1 MLGMGTVRRVR
12 AAGYGIGKPL
22 QEAGKR
28 IQNKA
33 ATMTKV
39 AGQVGSATTG
49 GSIAGG
55 MTRQGKALNQVGRG
69 VHAMGMRPGR
79 TIAGGVVGASI
90 LTSRPTA
97 GNARGMDMG
106 TQLRQDTMYNQR
118 MRSGQSSAL
127 SGLQPRSMG
136 GYA

>member
-1 MLGMGTVRRVR
+1 MLGIGTIKKVR

-22 QEAGKR
+22 QEAGKKM
-28 IQNKA
+28 QKNASK
-33 ATMTKV
+33 MVV
-39 AGQVGSATTG
+39 AGAKKG
-49 GSIAGG
+49 GP
-55 MTRQGKALNQVGRG
+55 MTIQGKTMNQVGRG
-69 VHAMGMRPGR
+69 IHAMGMRPGR
-79 TIAGGVVGASI
+79 TIAGGVVGASVI
-90 LTSRPTA
+90 SSRPTA

-106 TQLRQDTMYNQR
+106 TQLRQDTSYNQQ